1 MDFATLASYME
12 MIESTTKR
20 LEMIQTTKQL
30 FLQAGESEVGIICY
44 LLLGSLGPDYAGIQI
59 GMAERL
65 ILRSI
70 AKATGITELKVEQK
84 LNETG
89 DLGQAAFDLLTNR
102 KMRKLV
108 SRKLTVSDAFNSIMS
123 LSKLAGKRS
132 IMQKIDGLAS
142 MLADMSPKEGKYLVR
157 YVTGELRLGL
167 AEMTLLDALS
177 EAFAGGKDARQEV
190 ERIYNIRPDIG
201 QIALTIRQ
209 HGLRG
214 LRKIGIEIGIPIRMQ
229 LAERLGSAR
238 EIAQKVGLPCAIE
251 YKYDGERIQ
260 AHKRGTEIEL
270 FSRRLENIGHQY
282 PDVVESLARTIKARD
297 AIFEMECIAVD
308 ADTGEI
314 RPFQDLM
321 QRRRKYEIDRVM
333 REIPVSLR
341 LFDVLC
347 VDKRDLMKS
356 AYRER
361 RAVLE
366 KMVKQGDRVQLSKM
380 ILAKSSEDIETFF
393 EEAISDGMEGV
404 MVKMLNSEYEAGA
417 RSFRWVKLKREYKAE
432 MEDTLDLV
440 IVGAYRGMG
449 KRAQFKYGSFLVA
462 IYDPESDTFRS
473 TTRVGTGFT
482 EQDLKKLGEML
493 ENDLAPEKPARVDTK
508 IEPDFWFKPR
518 LVLEVIGAEVTISP
532 IHTAAMGVIKKEAGL
547 AIRFPR
553 FTGKYRIDKEAEDAT
568 TQKELI
574 EFYQTKL
581 KRIPA

>member
-1 MDFATLASYME
+1 MDFSTLAKYMQK
-12 MIESTTKR
+12 IESTTKR
-20 LEMIQTTKQL
+20 LEMIQTTRQL
-30 FLQAGESEVGIICY
+30 FLEAEENEVGIICY
-44 LLLGSLGPDYAGIQI
+44 ILLGALGPDYAGTEI
-59 GMAERL
+59 GMAEKL

-84 LNETG
+84 LKEIG
-89 DLGQAAFDLLTNR
+89 DLGQAAFELLTNR

-108 SRKLTVSDAFNSIMS
+108 SRELTVSDTFNSIIA
-123 LSKLAGKRS
+123 LSKLAGKKS
-132 IMQKIDGLAS
+132 TMQKIDGLAS
-142 MLADMSPKEGKYLVR
+142 VLADMSPQEGKYLVR

-177 EAFAGGKDARQEV
+177 EAFAGSKEARQEV
-190 ERIYNIRPDIG
+190 ESIYNIRPDIG
-201 QIALTIRQ
+201 QIALTIRRQ
-209 HGLRG
+209 GLEG
-214 LRKIGIEIGIPIRMQ
+214 LRKIRIEIGIPIRMQ
-229 LAERLGSAR
+229 LAERLGSPQ

-260 AHKRGTEIEL
+260 AHKRGAEVKL
-270 FSRRLENIGHQY
+270 FSRRLEDISHQY
-282 PDVVESLARTIKARD
+282 PDVVELLRGTIKTGD
-297 AIFEMECIAVD
+297 AIFEMECIAVE

-321 QRRRKYEIDRVM
+321 QRRRKYEIERVM
-333 REIPVSLR
+333 REIPVNLK
-341 LFDVLC
+341 LFDVLFI
-347 VDKRDLMKS
+347 DRRDLMDSPYK
-356 AYRER
+356 ER

-366 KMVKQGDRVQLSKM
+366 KMVKKDDRVQLSKM
-380 ILAKSSEDIETFF
+380 ILAKSSEDIERFF

-404 MVKMLNSEYEAGA
+404 MVKMLDSEYEAGA

-440 IVGAYRGMG
+440 IIGAYRGMG
-449 KRAQFKYGSFLVA
+449 KRAQFKYGSFLMA
-462 IYDPESDTFRS
+462 IYDPESDMFKS

-482 EQDLKKLGEML
+482 EQDLGKLGEML
-493 ENDLAPEKPARVDTK
+493 ENDLAPEKPARVDSK

-532 IHTAAMGVIKKEAGL
+532 IHTAAMAAIKKHTGL

-568 TQKELI
+568 TEKELI

-581 KRIPA
+581 KKIPG